1 MSVPHV
7 HIIDHPLIARSLTI
21 LRDATTDSANFRQH
35 LRLIARLMTV
45 AATQTVPTR
54 EITVRTPLEDTSG
67 CVLAHP
73 IVLAPILRAGL
84 GMAEG
89 VLEMIPDAQVAHL
102 GLFRDEVTLE
112 PKVYYQNFPRDFS
125 QSDILLIDPML
136 AT

>member
-102 GLFRDEVTLE
+102 GL
-112 PKVYYQNFPRDFS
+112 K
-125 QSDILLIDPML
+125 
-136 AT
+136 